1 MRPKIRG
8 AKSGDLDAMAEIEQQ
23 VFSNPWHPDTFKSLL
38 QRDRVKL
45 LVAEDDQG
53 GVAGYAVFWWVL
65 DQAELANLAVREES
79 QHRGI
84 GSALLDEVLKAAAAE
99 GAASV
104 FLEVRM
110 SNSAAYRLYEGRGFF
125 QISVRKGYYRNPP
138 EDARILVK
146 FLGSESAEARAA
158 VSSG

>member
-1 MRPKIRG
+1 VNRKIRG
-8 AKSGDLDAMAEIEQQ
+8 ANPGDLAAIAEIEGQ

-38 QRDRVKL
+38 KRDRARL
-45 LVAEDDQG
+45 LVAEDDEG
-53 GVAGYAVFWWVL
+53 DVAGYAVFWWVL
-65 DQAELANLAVREES
+65 DQAELANLAVRRES

-84 GSALLDEVLKAAAAE
+84 GSALLDESLKAAAAE
-99 GAASV
+99 GVASI

-110 SNSAAYRLYEGRGFF
+110 SNSAAHRLYESRGFF

-146 FLGSESAEARAA
+146 FLGSDSAEARAA
-158 VSSG
+158 VTSG